1 MTEPLDPDDP
11 VVRSATLGRV
21 VEDFMDGPI
30 GTLLEEKAKAE
41 ELDAVTKLI
50 TVDPEDPK
58 EIRRLQNQALV
69 AGKILEWLAETVQQG
84 HMALDKLKDD
94 YGD

>member
-1 MTEPLDPDDP
+1 MAQPLDPDDP
-11 VVRSATLGRV
+11 VVRSATLGKV

-30 GTLLEEKAKAE
+30 GKLIVDRAKEE
-41 ELDAVTKLI
+41 ELDAVTKLVK
-50 TVDPEDPK
+50 VDAEDPK

-69 AGKILEWLAETVQQG
+69 AGKILEWLAEAVQSG
-84 HMALDKLKDD
+84 HMALEKLKDE